1 MAPVLPLDLHLTG
14 GFILTIGP
22 VRTEKGAIIEV
33 TIQYFEGCHGWE
45 VTERRLR
52 EVLGRDAVIEFRRV
66 ESHEEAVR
74 LGFRGSPTVL
84 LDGVDPFAEPEAPV
98 GLACRI
104 YRTEA
109 GPEDAPSVEQLRT
122 VLGAA
127 S

>member
-1 MAPVLPLDLHLTG
+1 M
-14 GFILTIGP
+14 
-22 VRTEKGAIIEV
+22 
-33 TIQYFEGCHGWE
+33 TIQYFEDCRGWE

-52 EVLGRDAVIEFRRV
+52 EVLGRDAVIKFRRV

-104 YRTEA
+104 YRTES
-109 GPEDAPSVEQLRT
+109 GPEDAPSIEQLRT
-122 VLGAA
+122 ALGVA